1 MPVAWNHLDQGS
13 KWATSCTFPLT
24 AAIAGQQATVT
35 TSLVHPSR
43 TDNLRPMI
51 VPVVFTVQEAPSI
64 TW

>member
-1 MPVAWNHLDQGS
+1 MGHFLHL
-13 KWATSCTFPLT
+13 PLT